1 MSWRSSYLFCPKCGS
16 VYFAN
21 QIAPVVNIGSMHQY
35 CPNALCD
42 SPIELVS
49 IDELMIRPIVE
60 LNKKGYRTAYCCSGH
75 DLRGSYDQHGYIL
88 FTPGINLENAPSGWN
103 LERDNIN
110 NRVCIRSQTDDIAAS
125 ISLLNEWIEGL
136 ENYNKD

>member
-1 MSWRSSYLFCPKCGS
+1 MPWRSSYLFCPKCSS

-21 QIAPVVNIGSMHQY
+21 QIAPVVDNGSMHQY

-75 DLRGSYDQHGYIL
+75 DLRGGYDQHGYIL
-88 FTPGINLENAPSGWN
+88 FAPGINLESAPSGWN
-103 LERDNIN
+103 LERDSIH
-110 NRVCIRSQTDDIAAS
+110 NRVCIRSQIVDIAVT
-125 ISLLNEWIEGL
+125 ISWLNDWVDNL
-136 ENYNKD
+136 KPYTKD